1 MSGNTFDRL
10 AELLT
15 RFPGVGPRQAKRFV
29 YFLLGASESSTRE
42 LVESILALKKR
53 FSQCGQC
60 FRYFERG
67 NSESMCNLCAD
78 PERDHRML
86 MIVARDIDLENIRRS
101 GTYTGGFFVLGG
113 TVPVLGDKETKR
125 LRTVELKEVLQ
136 SERSALI
143 EEIIIA
149 LPANPDGDTTAG
161 FVRSELEP
169 IIKKKNVIC
178 TVLGRG
184 LSTGTELEY
193 SDADT
198 IRNALKNRA

>member
-1 MSGNTFDRL
+1 MSENTFERL
-10 AELLT
+10 AELLA

-42 LVESILALKKR
+42 LTESILALKKR
-53 FSQCGQC
+53 FSQCEKC
-60 FRYFERG
+60 FRYFERE
-67 NSESMCNLCAD
+67 NKELVCNLCTD
-78 PERDHRML
+78 PGRDNSML
-86 MIVARDIDLENIRRS
+86 MIVARDIDLENVRKS

-113 TVPVLGDKETKR
+113 TVPVLGNKETKR
-125 LRTVELKEVLQ
+125 LRTAELKRMLE
-136 SERSALI
+136 SEHNALI
-143 EEIIIA
+143 QEIIIA

-169 IIKKKNVIC
+169 IIKKKNVVC

-198 IRNALKNRA
+198 IRSALKNRS

>member
-1 MSGNTFDRL
+1 MSGNTFDQL
-10 AELLT
+10 VELLA

-29 YFLLGASESSTRE
+29 YFLLGASESSTKE
-42 LVESILALKKR
+42 LVEGILALKKR
-53 FSQCGQC
+53 FSQCQQC

-67 NSESMCNLCAD
+67 TGNAFCNLCID
-78 PERDHRML
+78 PERDHSML
-86 MIVARDIDLENIRRS
+86 MVVARDIDLENVRKS

-125 LRTVELKEVLQ
+125 LRTTELKKMIQ
-136 SERSALI
+136 SERGALI
-143 EEIIIA
+143 QEIIIA

-169 IIKKKNVIC
+169 IIKKKNVVC

-198 IRNALKNRA
+198 IRSALKNRS